1 MVRGILE
8 IMPTSPIPATV
19 EETGAEEQLAPLYK
33 VLIHNDDITPF
44 DFVIRVLREIFKLG
58 FVRAFAITLEAHN
71 RGVALVVVEPRE
83 HAEFHVEQ
91 AHSLAR
97 GRNYPLNFS
106 IEPA

>member
-1 MVRGILE
+1 MAAPPVA
-8 IMPTSPIPATV
+8 PAPEKV
-19 EETGAEEQLAPLYK
+19 EETRTDEQLAPLYK

-44 DFVIRVLREIFKLG
+44 GFVMTVLREIFKLG
-58 FVRAFAITLEAHN
+58 LARAFAITLEAHN